1 MVYLQAVLYFGLM
14 TAYGFHYLTMLQ
26 QTGYKYKANLKS
38 QSFFLFNS
46 ILLLSGGIVITT
58 LCAFLDVIKNS
69 IIISSFLYVMLFY
82 LAISY
87 FLKRQKFV
95 FTPRGRRLF
104 SLYVLFCL
112 ILSTFFFH
120 KNSVPTFR
128 NAVCYFIFVSFFMSV
143 MLNNNTAF

>member
-69 IIISSFLYVMLFY
+69 IIISSFL
-82 LAISY
+82 
-87 FLKRQKFV
+87 
-95 FTPRGRRLF
+95 
-104 SLYVLFCL
+104 
-112 ILSTFFFH
+112 
-120 KNSVPTFR
+120 
-128 NAVCYFIFVSFFMSV
+128 
-143 MLNNNTAF
+143 